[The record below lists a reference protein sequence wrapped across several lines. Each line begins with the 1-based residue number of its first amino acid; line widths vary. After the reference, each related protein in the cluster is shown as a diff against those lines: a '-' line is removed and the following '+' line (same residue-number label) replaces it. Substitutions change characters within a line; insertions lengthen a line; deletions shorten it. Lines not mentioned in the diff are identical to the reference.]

1 MQFNNTLLAAGLL
14 LSLITINAQATL
26 TAGTAGGQSVV
37 YSSVSN
43 ITWTGDADLL
53 NTMIK
58 DQGYDTVVNAIIAA
72 SPVINNT
79 PNIVETPANSGHHI
93 VSTADFDLNRAFYP
107 HYPGSVLVSW
117 FGAKAF
123 TNYLNNINYA
133 GSNRWALPS
142 VKIGANGI
150 TAHQGNPTDSQ
161 FSELFYIELGG
172 TVSSTIP
179 NTTYFTNEQAS
190 VYWMDTELTDPSFDI
205 ASAYASIFMTNAR
218 NVEYDH
224 SWLSSAPK
232 QESYAHA
239 WVASPGNLAT
249 VPVPGAVWLF
259 GTGLAGLIGSR
270 HRRRIG

>member
-72 SPVINNT
+72 SPVITNT
-79 PNIVETPANSGHHI
+79 PNIVETPANSGRHI
-93 VSTADFDLNRAFYP
+93 VSTVDFDLNSDFYS
-107 HYPGSVLVSW
+107 HGDGLVLVSW

-123 TNYLNNINYA
+123 TNYLNSINYA

-142 VKIGANGI
+142 VKIGANGV

-172 TVSSTIP
+172 TISSDIP
-179 NTTYFTNEQAS
+179 NSNYFINEQAW
-190 VYWMDTELTDPSFDI
+190 VYWMDAELTNPSYDI
-205 ASAYASIFMTNAR
+205 ASAYASIFMTD
-218 NVEYDH
+218 VYSEYDH

-232 QESYAHA
+232 QTSYAHA
-239 WVASPGNLAT
+239 WVASPGNLAA

-270 HRRRIG
+270 HRRRIE